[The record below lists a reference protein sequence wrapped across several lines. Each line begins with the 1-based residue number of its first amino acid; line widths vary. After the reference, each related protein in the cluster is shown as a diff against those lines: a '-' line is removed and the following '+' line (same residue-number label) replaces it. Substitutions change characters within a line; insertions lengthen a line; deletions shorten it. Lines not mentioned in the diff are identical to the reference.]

1 MKREGKSKASPS
13 AAPSVERSTRG
24 RARRTF
30 TEEYKRDILALVRR
44 RREEQATW
52 AQIGRELELRPALL
66 FQWKRELEAEGDG
79 ARAQASPTGLAG
91 ETLEDENRRL
101 RRENAILREERAFAK
116 KAAAFFAKE
125 SR

>member
-1 MKREGKSKASPS
+1 MKREGKNKASPN
-13 AAPSVERSTRG
+13 AAPSVERPTRG

-52 AQIGRELELRPALL
+52 AQIGRELDLRPALL
-66 FQWKRELEAEGDG
+66 FQWKHELEG
-79 ARAQASPTGLAG
+79 AGAVASPTSLAG
-91 ETLEDENRRL
+91 ETLEEENRRL
-101 RRENAILREERAFAK
+101 RRENAILREEREFAK